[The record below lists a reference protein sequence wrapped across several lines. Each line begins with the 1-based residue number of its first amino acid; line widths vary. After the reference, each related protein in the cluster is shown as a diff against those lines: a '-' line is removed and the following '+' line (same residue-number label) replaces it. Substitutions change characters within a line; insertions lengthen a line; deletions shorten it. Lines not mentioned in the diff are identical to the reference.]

1 MDGSACAKYQEV
13 KAIGGRKG
21 NCKEQEVG
29 DEEQASGSI
38 CVPLGC
44 WNRIPQM
51 SGLKHNGYSLII
63 VPGAE
68 MLRSE

>member
-21 NCKEQEVG
+21 NFKEQEVG